1 VKAFLQKYGY
11 RMMAW
16 LIFALSILYF
26 YQRFSNV
33 EHSLDFT
40 AVFYSLHYFSFLV
53 IFFAFVLMFANWG
66 IEALKWQY
74 VNSPIEKISFSLSLI
89 SVFMGVAVSTIFP
102 NRTGEFLGKILVL
115 KKENRIKGIFS
126 SLLSSISQLSITLLA
141 GLWALRSNEYI
152 SVVYV
157 IALACLAL
165 LLLIF
170 FKPIV
175 RLLQQYL
182 PSKWKQFIDFVKFYS
197 FSEILL
203 LLLFSAIR
211 YAVFTIQLYL
221 LLLAFGGTISF
232 FDFLPLSAL
241 AFTLTTAI
249 PTTSFSELFV
259 RSNVGLVIFSSYHLS
274 DQTIILSY
282 LCLWVINILIPSFI
296 GFYFG
301 LRKKWV

>member
-165 LLLIF
+165 LILIF

-282 LCLWVINILIPSFI
+282 LCLWVINILIPSLI